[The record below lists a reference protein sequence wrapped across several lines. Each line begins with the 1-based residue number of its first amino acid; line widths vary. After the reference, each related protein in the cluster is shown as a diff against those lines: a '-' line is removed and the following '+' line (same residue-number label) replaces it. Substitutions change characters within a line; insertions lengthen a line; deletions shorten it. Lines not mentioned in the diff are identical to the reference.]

1 MQNIAEA
8 RPIVKLTGGNM
19 AGIVEELQRLVG
31 KPAPRPEVTTKGKD
45 AIMAVLARAADD
57 MRFLARLAQNPAE
70 ALAEYDLTTAE
81 RAALAAGDLAQIEA
95 WVGKLDQRLATW
107 IWCRLQ
113 QEKW

>member
-1 MQNIAEA
+1 MKTLNEM
-8 RPIVKLTGGNM
+8 RPAIGMTGGNM

-31 KPAPRPEVTTKGKD
+31 KPAPRPEVTARGKD
-45 AIMAVLARAADD
+45 AILAVLARAADD
-57 MRFLARLAQNPAE
+57 TRFLARLAQNPAD
-70 ALAEYDLTTAE
+70 ALAEYDLTLAE
-81 RAALAAGDLAQIEA
+81 RGALAAGDLAQIEA